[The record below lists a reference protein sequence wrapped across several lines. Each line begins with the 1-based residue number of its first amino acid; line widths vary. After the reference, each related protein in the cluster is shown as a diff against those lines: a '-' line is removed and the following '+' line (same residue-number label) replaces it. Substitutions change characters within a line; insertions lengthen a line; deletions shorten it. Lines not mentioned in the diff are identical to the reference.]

1 MSALEDELNVRQP
14 IPITQPSICHQLAPT
29 NEKEMQT
36 ERSKDKALLSKYSK
50 LDITLDDSQHDEMCK
65 IVTELE
71 DKLHDQLE
79 EVHKEA
85 DGFGVASSIREVW
98 LMDKQRNEFY
108 RDQIKNCML

>member
-1 MSALEDELNVRQP
+1 
-14 IPITQPSICHQLAPT
+14 
-29 NEKEMQT
+29 MQT

-71 DKLHDQLE
+71 DKHTDQLE
-79 EVHKEA
+79 EVYKEA
-85 DGFGVASSIREVW
+85 IGFGVASSVREVW

-108 RDQIKNCML
+108 CDQIKNGLL

>member
-1 MSALEDELNVRQP
+1 
-14 IPITQPSICHQLAPT
+14 
-29 NEKEMQT
+29 MQT

-71 DKLHDQLE
+71 DKHTDQLE
-79 EVHKEA
+79 EVYKEA
-85 DGFGVASSIREVW
+85 IGFGVASSVREVW

-108 RDQIKNCML
+108 CDQIKNGML

>member
-1 MSALEDELNVRQP
+1 M
-14 IPITQPSICHQLAPT
+14 
-29 NEKEMQT
+29 KKMQT

-79 EVHKEA
+79 QVYKEA
-85 DGFGVASSIREVW
+85 DGFGVASSVREVW

-108 RDQIKNCML
+108 CDQIKNDVL

>member
-1 MSALEDELNVRQP
+1 
-14 IPITQPSICHQLAPT
+14 
-29 NEKEMQT
+29 MQT

-71 DKLHDQLE
+71 DKHTDQLE
-79 EVHKEA
+79 EVYKEA
-85 DGFGVASSIREVW
+85 IGFGVASSVREVW

-108 RDQIKNCML
+108 CDQIKMVCYELPII

>member
-1 MSALEDELNVRQP
+1 
-14 IPITQPSICHQLAPT
+14 
-29 NEKEMQT
+29 MQT

-50 LDITLDDSQHDEMCK
+50 LDITLDDSQHDGMCK

-85 DGFGVASSIREVW
+85 DGFRVASSVQEVW

-108 RDQIKNCML
+108 RDQIKNGML